1 MLHCNVDSLC
11 VSHDV
16 HTNSRILQ
24 ALQEQRAERKK
35 LAEREYSIDS
45 QGDSVEDKDLNTL
58 WKDHSLNL
66 MLFACEHGTVDV
78 VKYFVTELVSP
89 KFG

>member
-1 MLHCNVDSLC
+1 MFFHN
-11 VSHDV
+11 V